1 MVYKYILTVDE
12 LEKWINNVTI
22 NPITKRKIKIDGPTY
37 KQFKKQYE
45 NYNNDKN
52 KIKITEFIQI
62 NKLDLDNKFKMIVY
76 KYIKINI
83 DILSDTK
90 FKKKFLLYHPDS
102 CKRTINYNGKDIIGI
117 GRFIEDKSPFITD
130 NNIIKC
136 ATQLFSVVGKKGI
149 VF

>member
-76 KYIKINI
+76 KYIKIYYQIQN
-83 DILSDTK
+83 L
-90 FKKKFLLYHPDS
+90 KKSFYYIIQIHVKELL
-102 CKRTINYNGKDIIGI
+102 IIMERI
-117 GRFIEDKSPFITD
+117 
-130 NNIIKC
+130 
-136 ATQLFSVVGKKGI
+136 
-149 VF
+149 